1 MKQKTLFEPLTPPEA
16 NKRFAEDEAALY
28 DRLKMDEGEFVS
40 RHALMIAID
49 NGNLGAAM
57 TRLKKKLRETGDR
70 IIHNSDYKG
79 DPSLKRNRKKSAWA
93 LNIRRDVGLPEKVM

>member
-1 MKQKTLFEPLTPPEA
+1 MKQKTLFEPLTPPQA

-49 NGNLGAAM
+49 NGNLTACIS
-57 TRLKKKLRETGDR
+57 RLRAKGVD
-70 IIHNSDYKG
+70 IIHNSEYKN
-79 DPSLKRNRKKSAWA
+79 DPRLKRNRKKSKWG
-93 LNIRRDVGLPEKVM
+93 LNVPRDVGLPEKVM